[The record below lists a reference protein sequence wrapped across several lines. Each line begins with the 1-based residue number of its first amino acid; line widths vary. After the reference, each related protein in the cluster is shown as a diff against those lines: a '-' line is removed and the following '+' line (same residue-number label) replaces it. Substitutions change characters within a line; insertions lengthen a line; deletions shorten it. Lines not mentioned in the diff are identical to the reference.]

1 MDLDRK
7 IHEEKNALTL
17 KLKSILSAK
26 KIIQLQKAED
36 QFKRKLIKKFKDRR
50 PPSDRTPNRR

>member
-1 MDLDRK
+1 MNLDK
-7 IHEEKNALTL
+7 KMYEEKNALTL
-17 KLKSILSAK
+17 KLKNILSAK

-50 PPSDRTPNRR
+50 SSSDRKPNRR